1 MAEEKVQ
8 VFAPSSVYPRFVGIA
23 VLFVIAILAL
33 HVLGY
38 W

>member
-1 MAEEKVQ
+1 MADEKVQ
-8 VFAPSSVYPRFVGIA
+8 VFAPGNVYPRFVGVA
-23 VLFVIAILAL
+23 VLFVIVILAL

>member
-1 MAEEKVQ
+1 MTEEKVQ

-23 VLFVIAILAL
+23 VLFVIVILAL
-33 HVLGY
+33 RIMGY